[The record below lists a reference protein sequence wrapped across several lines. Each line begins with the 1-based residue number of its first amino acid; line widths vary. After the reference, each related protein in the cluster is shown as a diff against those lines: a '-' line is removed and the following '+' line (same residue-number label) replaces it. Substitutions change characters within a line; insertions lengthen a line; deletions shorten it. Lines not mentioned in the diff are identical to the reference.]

1 MQSFPE
7 TTAATILSDPQL
19 SIHLVSLFKEKYC
32 FQLHLILANNICEIA
47 A

>member
-1 MQSFPE
+1 MQSFSE
-7 TTAATILSDPQL
+7 TTAATIPSDPQL

-32 FQLHLILANNICEIA
+32 FQLYLILANDICAIA